1 MIPQSLQQAAEAF
14 AQHANTYAPLFSA
27 PTSTLGPVG
36 RTSATPQAVS
46 PYAKSATGPNL
57 PEDLVANPNNWA
69 NLGEKPLIPNP
80 KMAGIATQ
88 PAVSSIL
95 SGSDMSDYM
104 RHGLRGASPMVS
116 APLSATPVTQKVPV
130 TKTTGIKVPSR
141 AGTPS
146 EMNLGGNELPTIS
159 QASAPATAPGGLD
172 MQTIIGGLLNLV
184 EGGLRTASGY
194 HQGLSGDQG
203 PTAWDKTLERQ
214 QALKLQQNQLA
225 QQVSIQSAQ
234 FKFDTDMK
242 KLDRQLELDLQN
254 AGNDFAIQQIAAKY
268 DADKNLLWQGLEKQI
283 QLIQRVYGGRDI
295 TQSGGQSPTLNDISQ
310 MLAVTK

>member
-1 MIPQSLQQAAEAF
+1 MIPQSIQQAAEAF
-14 AQHANTYAPLFSA
+14 ANTYAPLFTA

-46 PYAKSATGPNL
+46 PYAKSVTGPNI
-57 PEDLVANPNNWA
+57 PEDLVPNPNNWA
-69 NLGEKPLIPNP
+69 NLGQKPLIQNP
-80 KMAGIATQ
+80 KMDGIATQ
-88 PAVSSIL
+88 PTVDAVS
-95 SGSDMSDYM
+95 GP
-104 RHGLRGASPMVS
+104 SPMVS
-116 APLSATPVTQKVPV
+116 APLSATPVTQEVPV

-159 QASAPATAPGGLD
+159 QASAPVTAPGGLD
-172 MQTIIGGLLNLV
+172 MQTIIGGLLSLV

-225 QQVSIQSAQ
+225 QQVAIQSAQ

-242 KLDRQLELDLQN
+242 KLDRQLQLDLQS
-254 AGNDFAIQQIAAKY
+254 AGNDFAKQQITAQG
-268 DADKNLLWQGLEKQI
+268 DVNRNLLWQGLERQI
-283 QLIQRVYGGRDI
+283 QGILRIYGNKDI
-295 TQSGGQSPTLNDISQ
+295 VQAGGQSPTLSDINQ
-310 MLAVTK
+310 IAAVTK

>member
-1 MIPQSLQQAAEAF
+1 MNPQSLQQAAEAF

-46 PYAKSATGPNL
+46 PYAKSATGPNI
-57 PEDLVANPNNWA
+57 PEDLVPDTNPFH
-69 NLGEKPLIPNP
+69 LGLTPEVPNP

-88 PAVSSIL
+88 PTVDAVS
-95 SGSDMSDYM
+95 
-104 RHGLRGASPMVS
+104 GASPMVS
-116 APLSATPVTQKVPV
+116 APLSATPVTQEVPV
-130 TKTTGIKVPSR
+130 AKTTGIKVPSR

-172 MQTIIGGLLNLV
+172 VQTIISGLLSLV

-225 QQVSIQSAQ
+225 QQVAIQSAQ
-234 FKFDTDMK
+234 FKFDNDMK
-242 KLDRQLELDLQN
+242 KLDRQLQLDLQS
-254 AGNDFAIQQIAAKY
+254 AGNNFAKQQIAAQG
-268 DADKNLLWQGLEKQI
+268 DVNRNLLWQGLERQVQGI
-283 QLIQRVYGGRDI
+283 LRIYGNKDI
-295 TQSGGQSPTLNDISQ
+295 TGLGGKSPTLADINQ
-310 MLAVTK
+310 IAAVTK

>member
-1 MIPQSLQQAAEAF
+1 
-14 AQHANTYAPLFSA
+14 
-27 PTSTLGPVG
+27 
-36 RTSATPQAVS
+36 
-46 PYAKSATGPNL
+46 
-57 PEDLVANPNNWA
+57 
-69 NLGEKPLIPNP
+69 
-80 KMAGIATQ
+80 
-88 PAVSSIL
+88 
-95 SGSDMSDYM
+95 
-104 RHGLRGASPMVS
+104 MVS
-116 APLSATPVTQKVPV
+116 APLSATPVTQEVPV

-172 MQTIIGGLLNLV
+172 MQTIIGGLLSLV

-225 QQVSIQSAQ
+225 QQVAIQSAQ

-242 KLDRQLELDLQN
+242 KLDRQLQLDLQS
-254 AGNDFAIQQIAAKY
+254 AGNDFAKQQITAQG
-268 DADKNLLWQGLEKQI
+268 DVNRNLLWQGLEKQI

-295 TQSGGQSPTLNDISQ
+295 TQTGGQSPTINDISQ

>member
-1 MIPQSLQQAAEAF
+1 
-14 AQHANTYAPLFSA
+14 
-27 PTSTLGPVG
+27 
-36 RTSATPQAVS
+36 
-46 PYAKSATGPNL
+46 
-57 PEDLVANPNNWA
+57 
-69 NLGEKPLIPNP
+69 
-80 KMAGIATQ
+80 
-88 PAVSSIL
+88 
-95 SGSDMSDYM
+95 
-104 RHGLRGASPMVS
+104 MVS
-116 APLSATPVTQKVPV
+116 APLPATPVTQEVPV

-172 MQTIIGGLLNLV
+172 MQTIIGGLLSLV

-242 KLDRQLELDLQN
+242 KLDRQLELDLQS
-254 AGNDFAIQQIAAKY
+254 AGNDFAKQQINAKY
-268 DADKNLLWQGLEKQI
+268 LADKNLLWQGLERQV
-283 QLIQRVYGGRDI
+283 QGIQRIFGGRDI
-295 TQSGGQSPTLNDISQ
+295 TQAGGQAPTLNDIIQ
-310 MLAVTK
+310 IAAVTK

>member
-1 MIPQSLQQAAEAF
+1 MMIPQSLQQAAEAF

-46 PYAKSATGPNL
+46 PYAKSVTGPNI
-57 PEDLVANPNNWA
+57 PEDLVPNPNNWA
-69 NLGEKPLIPNP
+69 NLGQKPLIQNP
-80 KMAGIATQ
+80 KMDGIATQ
-88 PAVSSIL
+88 PTVDAVS
-95 SGSDMSDYM
+95 GP
-104 RHGLRGASPMVS
+104 SPMVS
-116 APLSATPVTQKVPV
+116 APLSATPVTQEVPV

-159 QASAPATAPGGLD
+159 QASAPVTAPGGLD
-172 MQTIIGGLLNLV
+172 MQTIIGGLLSLV

-225 QQVSIQSAQ
+225 QQVAIQSAQ

-242 KLDRQLELDLQN
+242 KLDRQLQLDLQS
-254 AGNDFAIQQIAAKY
+254 AGNDFAKQQITAQG
-268 DADKNLLWQGLEKQI
+268 DVNRNLLWQGLEKQI

-295 TQSGGQSPTLNDISQ
+295 TQTGGQSPTINDLSQ

>member
-1 MIPQSLQQAAEAF
+1 MMIPQSIQQAAEAW
-14 AQHANTYAPLFSA
+14 AQHANTYSTLLSGLPGQSA
-27 PTSTLGPVG
+27 PTSALGPVG

-46 PYAKSATGPNL
+46 PYAKSVTGPN
-57 PEDLVANPNNWA
+57 
-69 NLGEKPLIPNP
+69 IPTS
-80 KMAGIATQ
+80 TQ
-88 PAVSSIL
+88 PTVDAVS
-95 SGSDMSDYM
+95 
-104 RHGLRGASPMVS
+104 GAQPMVS
-116 APLSATPVTQKVPV
+116 APLSATPVTQEVPV

-172 MQTIIGGLLNLV
+172 MQTIIGGLLSLV

-225 QQVSIQSAQ
+225 QQVAIQSAQ

-242 KLDRQLELDLQN
+242 KLDRQLQLDLQS
-254 AGNDFAIQQIAAKY
+254 AGNDFAKQQITAQG
-268 DADKNLLWQGLEKQI
+268 DVNRNLLWQGLERQI
-283 QLIQRVYGGRDI
+283 EAIKRIYGGRDI
-295 TQSGGQSPTLNDISQ
+295 TQTGGQSPTINDISQ

>member
-1 MIPQSLQQAAEAF
+1 MIPQSIQQVAEAF
-14 AQHANTYAPLFSA
+14 AQDAKTYAPLFSA

-46 PYAKSATGPNL
+46 PYAKSATGPN
-57 PEDLVANPNNWA
+57 
-69 NLGEKPLIPNP
+69 IPTS
-80 KMAGIATQ
+80 TQ
-88 PAVSSIL
+88 PTVDAVS
-95 SGSDMSDYM
+95 
-104 RHGLRGASPMVS
+104 GAQPMVS
-116 APLSATPVTQKVPV
+116 APLSATPVTQEVPV

-172 MQTIIGGLLNLV
+172 MQTIIGGLLSLV

-225 QQVSIQSAQ
+225 QQVAIQSAQ

-242 KLDRQLELDLQN
+242 KLDRQLQLDLQS
-254 AGNDFAIQQIAAKY
+254 AGNDFAKQQITAQG
-268 DADKNLLWQGLEKQI
+268 DVNRNLLWQGLEKQI

-295 TQSGGQSPTLNDISQ
+295 TQTGGQSPTINDLSQ

>member
-1 MIPQSLQQAAEAF
+1 MMIPQSLQQAAEAF

-46 PYAKSATGPNL
+46 PYAKSVTGPN
-57 PEDLVANPNNWA
+57 
-69 NLGEKPLIPNP
+69 IPTS
-80 KMAGIATQ
+80 TQ
-88 PAVSSIL
+88 PTVDAVS
-95 SGSDMSDYM
+95 
-104 RHGLRGASPMVS
+104 GAQPMVS
-116 APLSATPVTQKVPV
+116 APLSATPVTQKAPMS
-130 TKTTGIKVPSR
+130 KTDNARTV
-141 AGTPS
+141 
-146 EMNLGGNELPTIS
+146 GGGSSILPGSDMSDYMRHGLSAPDTS
-159 QASAPATAPGGLD
+159 QVSAPATAPGGLD
-172 MQTIIGGLLNLV
+172 MQTIIGGLLSLV

-225 QQVSIQSAQ
+225 QQVAIQSAQ

-242 KLDRQLELDLQN
+242 KLDRQLQLDLQS
-254 AGNDFAIQQIAAKY
+254 AGNDFAKQQITAQG
-268 DADKNLLWQGLEKQI
+268 DVNRNLLWQGLEKQI

-295 TQSGGQSPTLNDISQ
+295 TQTGGQSPTINDISQ